1 MKKFHQT
8 STTEF
13 ELVSNEVN
21 YLFEQY
27 VQIHQFIKT
36 NFSEEYHNLLAKPER
51 VGPRLE
57 WYTPLGGTFVMV
69 EVDDAG
75 VRERMLAIYNAR
87 RYGIE
92 HQCVALANDED
103 FDKKI
108 WAGILQAA
116 FNPNHIQLF
125 TNGADLVLVWGIK
138 TGKMNDYLLP
148 IERYQNLIIPNSA
161 SSDSTEDKDD
171 LIADDPIDHRSTD
184 EHIEEI
190 PSSDSSIETID
201 ESFDDQD
208 NPEDMDDMVEPVQ
221 PDPMPTKPPGIE
233 RMNTP
238 KHWFYSMLDRFEAFA
253 RRFWWLLLI
262 LLLLFIIMMLRGC
275 DWKRTATVHR
285 SEAEIEERYAE
296 IAPPTDR
303 RRIISIDTTQFREDE
318 NTGSI
323 VIGGLLNIAM
333 VDQKDRFKQMAV
345 ELKAVFPDSA
355 FRIVYVNEETRR
367 LQLQYPDTMSVSIK
381 DRIRSGLS
389 GYKILVWDES
399 VFTGHL
405 IPNDPFFK
413 DSSKSWHLDVIHAPE
428 AWNITQGDTSVVVA
442 IIDDGFDLKHPEF
455 SGARVVNPYNVM
467 RGNTEVYGGG
477 SIVHGTHVAALAIG
491 RSGNGAGGSGI
502 APNCSFMPV
511 QISDGG
517 DYFLMSDVA
526 DGILYALNHGADVIN
541 LSLGKM
547 FGPGLSGRDSDEL
560 QRIIEN
566 TGKDEEQFWKELF
579 ALADEKN
586 VSIVLAGGNEALP
599 IGLDPMQRSES
610 TLKVLAIGPNLKR
623 AVFSNY
629 PLPAQGNQNFISSPG
644 VQIFSAVPDGQYLPL
659 DGTSMAAPIVSGAIA
674 LIKTRRSDLKNSDI
688 FELLSSSGRPSTDGR
703 GPAILQIDKAI
714 YGLRP

>member
-13 ELVSNEVN
+13 ELISNEVN

-51 VGPRLE
+51 VGSRLE
-57 WYTPLGGTFVMV
+57 WYTPMGGDFLMV
-69 EVDDAG
+69 EMTNAG
-75 VRERMLAIYNAR
+75 VKERMLAIYNAR
-87 RYGIE
+87 KYGIE
-92 HQCVALANDED
+92 QQCAALANDED
-103 FDKKI
+103 FDKKV

-116 FNPNHIQLF
+116 FNPNHIQVF
-125 TNGADLVLVWGIK
+125 TNGTDLVLVWGIK

-161 SSDSTEDKDD
+161 GSDSTEDKDD
-171 LIADDPIDHRSTD
+171 LIAEDPIEQGSTD
-184 EHIEEI
+184 EPIEEI
-190 PSSDSSIETID
+190 PSSGGEIEPID

-208 NPEDMDDMVEPVQ
+208 IPDDKDDIVEAVQ
-221 PDPMPTKPPGIE
+221 PDPRPSKPLGTE
-233 RMNTP
+233 RMKTP
-238 KHWFYSMLDRFEAFA
+238 KHWFYAMLDRFEVFA

-262 LLLLFIIMMLRGC
+262 LILSLIILMLRGC
-275 DWKRTATVHR
+275 DWKRTATVYR

-296 IAPPTDR
+296 IAPPKDR
-303 RRIISIDTTQFREDE
+303 RRVIPIDTTQFREDD

-323 VIGGLLNIAM
+323 VIGGLLNVAM

-345 ELKAVFPDSA
+345 ELKAAFPDSA
-355 FRIVYVNEETRR
+355 FRIVYVNEDTRR
-367 LQLQYPDTMSVSIK
+367 LQLQYPDSMSASIK
-381 DRIRSGLS
+381 DLIKSGLS
-389 GYKILVWDES
+389 GYKLLVWDES
-399 VFTGHL
+399 VFSSHFV
-405 IPNDPFFK
+405 PNDPFFQ
-413 DSSKSWHLDVIHAPE
+413 DYDKSWHLDVIHAPE

-442 IIDDGFDLKHPEF
+442 VIDDGFDLKHPEF
-455 SGARVVNPYNVM
+455 SGVRVIYPYNVI

-477 SIVHGTHVAALAIG
+477 SIVHGTHVGALAMG
-491 RSGNGAGGSGI
+491 RSGNGAGGCGI

-560 QRIIEN
+560 QRIIDN

-579 ALADEKN
+579 DLADRQN
-586 VSIVLAGGNEALP
+586 TSIVLAAGNENVL
-599 IGLDPMQRSES
+599 IGLDPMQRSDK
-610 TLKVLAIGPNLKR
+610 TIKVVAVDKNLSK
-623 AVFSNY
+623 ADFSNY
-629 PLPAQGNQNFISSPG
+629 CLNCSGSQNYISAPG
-644 VQIFSAVPDGQYLPL
+644 VQVVSAVPGNAFMPM

-674 LIKTRRSDLKNSDI
+674 LIKSRNKTILNTEIMSLILRNGQASRVNSIPPLMRIDRA
-688 FELLSSSGRPSTDGR
+688 LLEIR
-703 GPAILQIDKAI
+703 
-714 YGLRP
+714 